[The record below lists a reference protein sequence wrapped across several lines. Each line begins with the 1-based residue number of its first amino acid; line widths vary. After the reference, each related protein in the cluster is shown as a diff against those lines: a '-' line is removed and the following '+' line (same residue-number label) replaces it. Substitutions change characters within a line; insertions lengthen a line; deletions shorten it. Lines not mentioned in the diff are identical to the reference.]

1 MWWNEQYKKDKYQ
14 TVSAN
19 TAPGIG
25 GAALW
30 LAIDILNG
38 ENVPKVI
45 KMPGASVTA
54 ENLAQYAD
62 MPPGQIVSPTYTQ
75 EWVEQNLVQKK

>member
-1 MWWNEQYKKDKYQ
+1 LLG
-14 TVSAN
+14 T
-19 TAPGIG
+19 
-25 GAALW
+25 
-30 LAIDILNG
+30 LNG

-45 KMPGASVTA
+45 KMPGASVTV
-54 ENLAQYAD
+54 ENLARYAD